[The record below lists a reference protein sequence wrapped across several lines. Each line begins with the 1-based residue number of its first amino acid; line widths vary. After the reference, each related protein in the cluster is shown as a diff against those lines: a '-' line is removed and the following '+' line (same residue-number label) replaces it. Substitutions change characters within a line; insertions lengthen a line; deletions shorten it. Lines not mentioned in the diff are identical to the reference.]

1 MKPAKQ
7 SAKATPAIVVA
18 AEVARQVRQH
28 AHAHMKTEV
37 CGVLIGAIANGK
49 LEIDA
54 CIPGK
59 DAAQAGT
66 HVTFT
71 QDTWEHIY
79 KVKDAEYPNARIV
92 GWYHSHPG
100 FGIFLSD
107 HDTFIHRNF
116 FSAAEQVAWVYD
128 PHSDEEGFFGWDD
141 DRIQRLGMVSFADA
155 RGGEECSETHARSEP
170 VMEGDEDIAEERP
183 VTTISTTTTWLKWII
198 TVFSHLI
205 AIGLGFLIAWLLIPP
220 RIFVIPMDPITG
232 RALHAP
238 MEIDPAQI
246 MRATPNDHPGAPA
259 DAPPPQATPPPQTAP
274 PPQSSGQPAPTD
286 KGEHAQPR

>member
-7 SAKATPAIVVA
+7 PAKVAPAVVVA
-18 AEVARQVRQH
+18 SEVARLIRQH

-37 CGVLIGAIANGK
+37 CGVLIGALTDGSVQ
-49 LEIDA
+49 IDA

-79 KVKDAEYPNARIV
+79 KVKDAEYPDARIV

-116 FSAAEQVAWVYD
+116 FSAPEQVAWVYD
-128 PHSDEEGFFGWDD
+128 PHSEEEGFFGWAG
-141 DRIQRLGMVSFADA
+141 DRIQRLGMVSFADG

-170 VMEGDEDIAEERP
+170 VVEGEDDVQDVI
-183 VTTISTTTTWLKWII
+183 VTSGPDRTTWMKW
-198 TVFSHLI
+198 TVAVLSHLV
-205 AIGLGFLIAWLLIPP
+205 AIVVGLLIAWYIVP
-220 RIFVIPMDPITG
+220 RVLVIPIDPQTG
-232 RALHAP
+232 RVLHEP
-238 MEIDPAQI
+238 MEISPLDF
-246 MRATPNDHPGAPA
+246 MRAPHESLS
-259 DAPPPQATPPPQTAP
+259 PPPATASPQT
-274 PPQSSGQPAPTD
+274 SGQPAQD
-286 KGEHAQPR
+286 HKGDNAQPR

>member
-170 VMEGDEDIAEERP
+170 VMGGEDDALDEPPVIASP
-183 VTTISTTTTWLKWII
+183 VSTTTLKWIV
-198 TVFSHLI
+198 TLLSHLM
-205 AIGLGFLIAWLLIPP
+205 AIVVGLLVAWYIFP
-220 RIFVIPMDPITG
+220 RVLVIPVDPLTG
-232 RALHAP
+232 RPLHAP
-238 MEIDPAQI
+238 LEISPMDFLHAAPE
-246 MRATPNDHPGAPA
+246 DHAPA
-259 DAPPPQATPPPQTAP
+259 PSGTPSPQATSPQSTPPPQN
-274 PPQSSGQPAPTD
+274 SGQPAPD
-286 KGEHAQPR
+286 NKGEHAQPR